1 MKNIII
7 FIQLGMLLCMSSCN
21 FLNVEDEFNDMFSYD
36 SVFANKRNVERYL
49 WATAA
54 NFPDEG
60 FNILTLLA
68 RWPVMRPLLHL
79 AVINF

>member
-36 SVFANKRNVERYL
+36 SVFANKQ
-49 WATAA
+49 T
-54 NFPDEG
+54 D
-60 FNILTLLA
+60 ILK
-68 RWPVMRPLLHL
+68 MK
-79 AVINF
+79 IKSK